1 VGEPAEGA
9 TGFSGNDGRTTIFDY
24 AAMPEL
30 RKWFNNGRC
39 DGGMLS
45 AEQKKLRE
53 SYSRILRIAAGLPH
67 FSSGSFYDLMW
78 VNEDNPYRNRLFAF
92 LRYGGTENEEAILV
106 AAAMD
111 KGINEISIRIPD
123 HALNDAGF
131 GTRQRFT
138 LKGIIPVKDS
148 ETTLLTSQLTSTGIH
163 IRLCEDGYAVLL
175 IH

>member
-1 VGEPAEGA
+1 
-9 TGFSGNDGRTTIFDY
+9 
-24 AAMPEL
+24 
-30 RKWFNNGRC
+30 
-39 DGGMLS
+39 
-45 AEQKKLRE
+45 
-53 SYSRILRIAAGLPH
+53 
-67 FSSGSFYDLMW
+67 
-78 VNEDNPYRNRLFAF
+78 
-92 LRYGGTENEEAILV
+92 
-106 AAAMD
+106 MD